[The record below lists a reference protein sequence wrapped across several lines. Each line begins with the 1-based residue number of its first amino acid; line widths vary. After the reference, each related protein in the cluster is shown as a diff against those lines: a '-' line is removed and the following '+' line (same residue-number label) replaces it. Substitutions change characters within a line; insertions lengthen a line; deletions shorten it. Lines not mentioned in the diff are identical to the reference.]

1 MRKKLPGI
9 YHDKSTV
16 KKSNNRNVF
25 YSSREEGNFNNFVSN
40 FNNDKHLTDKEHDYN
55 HVINVLNSL
64 FTSSHHVF
72 MIPVLITTTDKVY
85 DTKIIYRDNFK
96 ISTFDGDTIFIKDIV
111 DIKIKK
117 SL

>member
-1 MRKKLPGI
+1 MKKKLPGI
-9 YHDKSTV
+9 YHDKSTI

-25 YSSREEGNFNNFVSN
+25 YSSKEESN
-40 FNNDKHLTDKEHDYN
+40 VISSFKKASTIKDKEHDYN

-85 DTKIIYRDNFK
+85 DTKVIYRDNVK